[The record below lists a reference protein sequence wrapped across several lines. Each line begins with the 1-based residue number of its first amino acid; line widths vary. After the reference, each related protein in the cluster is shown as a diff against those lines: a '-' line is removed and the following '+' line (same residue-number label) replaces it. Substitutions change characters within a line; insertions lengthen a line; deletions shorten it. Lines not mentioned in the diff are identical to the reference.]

1 MKRSLLHAAVLCLVV
16 LGFAGCGGGDD
27 EETTAT
33 PTTTAVEAPA
43 ALSKEEL
50 IAQGD
55 GICAEVNA
63 AVGTVDATD
72 SADVSQAVQVSD
84 LYAGM
89 VERLRGLGA
98 PSDDSAGYDEFIA
111 AAEQL
116 AQAESDVQLAAERGE
131 EEALTGAEA
140 DASSALASFQSA
152 ASAYGFGECSEG
164 PSAPAPGTTG
174 GAGAVEEPVEGVEE
188 ESESEEVAPE
198 VEEEVAPEAGGAG
211 TAEEGG
217 AGGGATAGGGSEGG
231 GEAGGSGES
240 SGGIGP
246 G

>member
-1 MKRSLLHAAVLCLVV
+1 LVA
-16 LGFAGCGGGDD
+16 LGIAGCGGGDD
-27 EETTAT
+27 DETTAA
-33 PTTTAVEAPA
+33 PTTTAAEAPA
-43 ALSKEEL
+43 ALSKAEL

-63 AVGTVDATD
+63 AVGTVGSTESGA
-72 SADVSQAVQVSD
+72 ASQAVQVAD

-89 VERLRGLGA
+89 VERLRDLGA
-98 PSDDSAGYDEFIA
+98 PSDDAVGYDEFIA

-116 AQAESDVQLAAERGE
+116 SQAESDVQLAAERGE
-131 EEALTGAEA
+131 EEALTTAESE
-140 DASSALASFQSA
+140 ASSALASFQSA
-152 ASAYGFGECSEG
+152 ATSYGFAECAEG
-164 PSAPAPGTTG
+164 PSAPAPGATG
-174 GAGAVEEPVEGVEE
+174 GAGAVEEPVEGIEE
-188 ESESEEVAPE
+188 EAEAAPE

-217 AGGGATAGGGSEGG
+217 AGGGATAGGASEGG
-231 GEAGGSGES
+231 GEAGGGES

>member
-1 MKRSLLHAAVLCLVV
+1 MRRCLLYSAALGLVA
-16 LGFAGCGGGDD
+16 LGIAGCGGGDD
-27 EETTAT
+27 EETTAA
-33 PTTTAVEAPA
+33 PTTTAEVPA

-63 AVGTVDATD
+63 AVGTVDTTD
-72 SADVSQAVQVSD
+72 SGAASQAVQVSD

-89 VERLRGLGA
+89 VERLQGLGA
-98 PSDDSAGYDEFIA
+98 PSDDSAGYDEFLA

-131 EEALTGAEA
+131 EEALTTVES

-152 ASAYGFGECSEG
+152 ASAYGFTECAEG
-164 PSAPAPGTTG
+164 PSAPAPGAA
-174 GAGAVEEPVEGVEE
+174 GAGSAEEPVEGIEE
-188 ESESEEVAPE
+188 EEIAPE

-211 TAEEGG
+211 ATEEGG
-217 AGGGATAGGGSEGG
+217 AGGGATAGGGTEGG
-231 GEAGGSGES
+231 GEAGGGES